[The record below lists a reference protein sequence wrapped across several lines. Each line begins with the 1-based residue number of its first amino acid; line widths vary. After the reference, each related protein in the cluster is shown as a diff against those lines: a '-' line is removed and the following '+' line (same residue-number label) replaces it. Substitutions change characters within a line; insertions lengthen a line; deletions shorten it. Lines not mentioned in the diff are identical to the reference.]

1 VLVSR
6 KNQKLSSTPSQ
17 TNMSTLTEL
26 LQQDDFHQRHIGF
39 QGTDRDAMLQTVGA
53 ESLDD
58 LMDQAV
64 PATIRMSGELELP
77 GPRTEAEALDE
88 LAEMAGKNQV
98 LKSFIGMGY
107 HDTITPSVILR
118 NLLEHPGWY
127 TAYTPYQAEI
137 SQGRLEML
145 LNFQQVIM
153 DLTGMD
159 VANASLLDE
168 ATAAA
173 EAMTFCK
180 RVSRSKSNRF
190 FASEDCHP
198 QTLDVLKTRAEPLGL
213 ELVIGNPW
221 DGCEDAYGVLLQS
234 PGTFGDISSLGELS
248 AQWQE
253 RGAMVAVA
261 ADLLS
266 LVLLKPPGEFGADVV
281 VGSAQ
286 RFGVPMGYGGPHAGF
301 FATRDPHKR
310 AMPGRLIGL
319 SVDRRG
325 KMALRMALQTR
336 EQHIRREKATSN
348 ICTAQVLL
356 ANVAAAYVLYHGPE
370 GLTTIARRVHHLTSL
385 LACGLRKAGLGA
397 NATFFDTLTVNVP
410 DADAVHQRTVAVG
423 MNLRKIDAN
432 RVGIS
437 LDETTTPEDVTR
449 LLEALCPE
457 AATPSLTELAQES
470 EQAGLGIPQGMRRTS
485 EFLTHPVFHE
495 HRSETAMMR
504 YLKRLEGK
512 DIALDRAMIPLGS
525 CTMKLN
531 AATEMRPV
539 TWPEFGRMHPFA
551 PVEQAAGYAELIG
564 GLEAMLCQLTGFDAV
579 SMQPNSGA
587 QGEYA
592 GLLVIRKYHQSRGEG
607 HREVCLIPSSAH
619 GTNPASAAMQ
629 SMKVVIVKCD
639 SDGNIDMADL
649 REKAEKH
656 ADHLSALMITYPS
669 THGVFEP
676 TITEICKIIHQHGG
690 QVYMDGANL
699 NALVGIAQ
707 PGLYGA
713 DVSHMNL
720 HKTFCIPHGGG
731 GPGMGPI
738 GMKAHLAPFM
748 ASHAVVPPAGTD
760 PAQSAISAA
769 PWGSPSILPISWS
782 YIRMM
787 GNSGLKLATQAAI
800 LAANYLAKRL
810 DGEFPVLYTG
820 QNDRVAH
827 ECIIDIRGIKESS
840 GITEEDVAKRLIDY
854 GFHAPTMSWPVPGTL
869 MIEPTESEPKAELDR
884 FCNTMLLIREEIA
897 KVESGEWDREDNP
910 LKNAPHTLDDL
921 MDDWTHPY
929 TKAEAVYP
937 DPALKHNKYWP
948 VVNRIDN
955 VYGDRNVVCSCPPP
969 EAYEDSE

>member
-1 VLVSR
+1 
-6 KNQKLSSTPSQ
+6 
-17 TNMSTLTEL
+17 
-26 LQQDDFHQRHIGF
+26 
-39 QGTDRDAMLQTVGA
+39 
-53 ESLDD
+53 
-58 LMDQAV
+58 
-64 PATIRMSGELELP
+64 
-77 GPRTEAEALDE
+77 
-88 LAEMAGKNQV
+88 
-98 LKSFIGMGY
+98 
-107 HDTITPSVILR
+107 
-118 NLLEHPGWY
+118 
-127 TAYTPYQAEI
+127 
-137 SQGRLEML
+137 
-145 LNFQQVIM
+145 
-153 DLTGMD
+153 
-159 VANASLLDE
+159 
-168 ATAAA
+168 
-173 EAMTFCK
+173 
-180 RVSRSKSNRF
+180 
-190 FASEDCHP
+190 
-198 QTLDVLKTRAEPLGL
+198 
-213 ELVIGNPW
+213 
-221 DGCEDAYGVLLQS
+221 
-234 PGTFGDISSLGELS
+234 
-248 AQWQE
+248 
-253 RGAMVAVA
+253 MVAVA

-301 FATRDPHKR
+301 FATRDAHKR

-356 ANVAAAYVLYHGPE
+356 ANVAAAYALYHGPE
-370 GLTTIARRVHHLTSL
+370 GLTTLAQRVHHLTRL
-385 LACGLRKAGLGA
+385 LACGLRKAGLDT
-397 NATFFDTLTVNVP
+397 NPTFFDTLTVNIP
-410 DADAVHQRTVAVG
+410 DTDAAHQQAVAAG

-437 LDETTTPEDVTR
+437 LDETTTVEDITR
-449 LLEALCPE
+449 LLEVLCPDS
-457 AATPSLTELAQES
+457 ATPSVAELAQEL

-495 HRSETAMMR
+495 HRSETSMMR

-551 PVEQAAGYAELIG
+551 PVEQAEGYAELIG
-564 GLEAMLCQLTGFDAV
+564 GLEDMLCKLTGFDEV
-579 SMQPNSGA
+579 CMQPNSGA

-629 SMKVVIVKCD
+629 GMKVVIVKCD
-639 SDGNIDMADL
+639 SEGNIDMADL
-649 REKAEKH
+649 AEKAEKH
-656 ADHLSALMITYPS
+656 ADHLAALMITYPS

-676 TITEICKIIHQHGG
+676 TITEICEIIHKHGG

-748 ASHAVVPPAGTD
+748 SSHVVIPPRGTD

-769 PWGSPSILPISWS
+769 PWGSPSILPITWS

-787 GNSGLKLATQAAI
+787 GDSGLKLATQSAI

-810 DGEFPVLYTG
+810 GGAFPVLYTG
-820 QNDRVAH
+820 QNGRVAH
-827 ECIIDIRGIKESS
+827 ECIIDIRGFRESS
-840 GITEEDVAKRLIDY
+840 GVTEEDVAKRLIDY
-854 GFHAPTMSWPVPGTL
+854 GFHAPTMSWPVAGTL
-869 MIEPTESEPKAELDR
+869 MIEPTESEPKVELDR
-884 FCNTMLLIREEIA
+884 FCDAMLKIREEIS
-897 KVESGEWDREDNP
+897 KVESGTWDREDNP

-921 MDDWTHPY
+921 MDEWTHPY
-929 TKAEAVYP
+929 TQAEAVYP
-937 DPALKHNKYWP
+937 DPALKRNKYWSP
-948 VVNRIDN
+948 VNRIDN

-969 EAYEDSE
+969 EACEDSK

>member
-1 VLVSR
+1 
-6 KNQKLSSTPSQ
+6 
-17 TNMSTLTEL
+17 MSLRTDL
-26 LQQDDFHQRHIGF
+26 LQQDDFQQRHIGF
-39 QGTDRDAMLQTVGA
+39 QGGDRDAMLQAVGA

-58 LMDQAV
+58 LMDQTV
-64 PATIRMSGELELP
+64 PSSIRMSGELELP
-77 GPRTEAEALDE
+77 GPRTEAQALAE

-98 LKSFIGMGY
+98 LKSCIGMGY

-145 LNFQQVIM
+145 LNFQQMIM

-190 FASEDCHP
+190 FVADDCLP
-198 QTLDVLKTRAEPLGL
+198 QTLDVLKTRTEPLGL
-213 ELVIGNPW
+213 ELVVGNPW
-221 DGCEDAYGVLLQS
+221 DGCNDAYGVLLQY
-234 PGTFGDISSLGELS
+234 PGTFGDISSVGELS
-248 AQWQE
+248 VQWHE
-253 RGAMVAVA
+253 RGVMVAVA

-301 FATRDPHKR
+301 FATWAAHKR
-310 AMPGRLIGL
+310 AIPGRLIGV

-325 KMALRMALQTR
+325 KLALRMALQTR

-356 ANVAAAYVLYHGPE
+356 ANVAAAYALYHGPE
-370 GLTTIARRVHHLTSL
+370 GLNTIARRVHHLTRL
-385 LACGLRKAGLGA
+385 LACGLRKNGLDT
-397 NATFFDTLTVNVP
+397 NATFFDTLTVSVP
-410 DADAVHQRTVAVG
+410 DAKAVHQRSVAAG
-423 MNLRKIDAN
+423 MNLRKLDEG

-437 LDETTTPEDVTR
+437 FDETTTAEDVTR
-449 LLEALCPE
+449 LLKVLCPDS
-457 AATPSLTELAQES
+457 TTSSISELSQEL

-495 HRSETAMMR
+495 HRSETSMMR

-539 TWPEFGRMHPFA
+539 TWPEFGRMHPFV

-564 GLEAMLCQLTGFDAV
+564 GLEDMLCKLTGFDV
-579 SMQPNSGA
+579 VCMQPNSGA

-629 SMKVVIVKCD
+629 GMQVAIVKCD
-639 SDGNIDMADL
+639 FEGDIDMADL
-649 REKAEKH
+649 VEKAEEH
-656 ADHLSALMITYPS
+656 ADRLAALMITYPS

-676 TITEICKIIHQHGG
+676 TITEICETIHQHGG

-707 PGLYGA
+707 PGLYGV

-748 ASHAVVPPAGTD
+748 ASHVVVPPQGTD

-769 PWGSPSILPISWS
+769 PWGSPSILPITWS

-787 GNSGLKLATQAAI
+787 GNSGLKLATQSAI

-810 DGEFPVLYTG
+810 GVAFPVLYTG
-820 QNDRVAH
+820 QNERVAH
-827 ECIIDIRGIKESS
+827 ECIIDIRGFRESS
-840 GITEEDVAKRLIDY
+840 GVTEEDVAKRLIDY
-854 GFHAPTMSWPVPGTL
+854 GFHAPTMSWPVAGTL

-884 FCNTMLLIREEIA
+884 FCDAMLNIREEIA
-897 KVESGEWDREDNP
+897 KVESGIWSREDNP
-910 LKNAPHTLDDL
+910 LKNSPHTLDDL
-921 MDDWTHPY
+921 MDEWVHPY
-929 TKAEAVYP
+929 TKTEAVYP
-937 DPALKHNKYWP
+937 DPALKHNKYWSS
-948 VVNRIDN
+948 VNRIDN

-969 EAYEDSE
+969 EAYENAK